1 MLWLRL
7 AYLFPRDPGA
17 ANTMLRVLPGGL
29 AQLLDTPAALD
40 PPGVPWVLGPA
51 SAWSSKLSGHARGA
65 GLGGPQ
71 TAGLPSASFPGR
83 VSGAKTREPR
93 PESVEGRWLRKN
105 RQETH
110 LRKDYHH
117 LILIDTSLF
126 LYPPPRAGLQL
137 LSHS

>member
-40 PPGVPWVLGPA
+40 
-51 SAWSSKLSGHARGA
+51 
-65 GLGGPQ
+65 LGGPQ

>member
-65 GLGGPQ
+65 GPGG
-71 TAGLPSASFPGR
+71 S
-83 VSGAKTREPR
+83 
-93 PESVEGRWLRKN
+93 PESRFTLSLLPGARIWSKDEGASSRK
-105 RQETH
+105 RGG
-110 LRKDYHH
+110 
-117 LILIDTSLF
+117 SL
-126 LYPPPRAGLQL
+126 A
-137 LSHS
+137 